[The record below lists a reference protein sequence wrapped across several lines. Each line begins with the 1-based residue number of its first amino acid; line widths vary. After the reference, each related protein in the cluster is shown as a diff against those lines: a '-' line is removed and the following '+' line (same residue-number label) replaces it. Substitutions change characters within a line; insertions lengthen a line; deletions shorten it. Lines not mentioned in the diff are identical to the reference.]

1 MGEPVCRVTAE
12 PLTADAWAPFGWLPV
27 ADTDP
32 RDGTGRL
39 SFAWGDPHLN
49 MIAHDAGEVDRR
61 DGALV
66 CAAMFRHDSHTQ
78 ALLVLDA
85 RAVVAVAPRDQ
96 RLASPADAGLI
107 RAFVLEPLD
116 AFVLHAGTW
125 HWGPFPVDAETVH
138 LYNLQGRRYLE
149 DNVKV
154 DVAAALGE
162 VEISVAQHEASPAR

>member
-1 MGEPVCRVTAE
+1 MGKFVCRVIAQ

-32 RDGTGRL
+32 GDGKGRL
-39 SFAWGDPHLN
+39 SFAWGDPHVN
-49 MIAHDAGEVDRR
+49 VIAHRADEIERR

-66 CAAMFRHDSHTQ
+66 CGEMFRHDSHTQ

-85 RAVVAVAPRDQ
+85 RAVVAVAPGGHP
-96 RLASPADAGLI
+96 LGAPGDAGVI
-107 RAFVLEPLD
+107 RAFELEPLD

-138 LYNLQGRRYLE
+138 LYNVQGRRYCE
-149 DNVKV
+149 DNMKV
-154 DVAAALGE
+154 DVAAVLGE
-162 VEISVAQHEASPAR
+162 VEISVAQPDAMPAR